1 MKNDLIKELLNQ
13 GLTPDEIHEKAIEVE
28 KELAATREKEKAGAQ
43 ARVALI
49 KAIDEYMSI
58 VYGKHLGVEW
68 VKTLEK
74 DLTLIEKGFYKT
86 EDYNVG
92 DIVASGKEVH
102 KGTGIV
108 LIPYPKML
116 GDIIH
121 FTVVTE
127 SRQGIFIVI
136 HVGFPIS

>member
-28 KELAATREKEKAGAQ
+28 KELTATREKEKAGAQ
-43 ARVALI
+43 ARTALI

-74 DLTLIEKGFYKT
+74 DLTLIEKGFYK
-86 EDYNVG
+86 
-92 DIVASGKEVH
+92 KEVPAYIEDFL
-102 KGTGIV
+102 KKIW
-108 LIPYPKML
+108 L
-116 GDIIH
+116 
-121 FTVVTE
+121 
-127 SRQGIFIVI
+127 
-136 HVGFPIS
+136 